1 VELVLLIHLVLL
13 VAPQLLQV
21 QPQQQVAQAE
31 EKEMVMLE
39 QQEALQT
46 MAAEAQVKQV
56 EITLAALVALAKLN
70 LNTGYRR
77 KNAYICSN

>member
-46 MAAEAQVKQV
+46 MAAEAQVRQV
-56 EITLAALVALAKLN
+56 ATTLVAQVALAKLN
-70 LNTGYRR
+70 LNTG
-77 KNAYICSN
+77 SNLHI